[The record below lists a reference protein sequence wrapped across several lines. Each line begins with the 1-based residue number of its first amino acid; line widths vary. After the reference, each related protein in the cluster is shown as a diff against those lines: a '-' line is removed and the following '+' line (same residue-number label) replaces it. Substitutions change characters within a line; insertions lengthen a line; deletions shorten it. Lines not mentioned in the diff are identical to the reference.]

1 MSNDACAPGYV
12 PMPGTSTVDLHY
24 PMLAQAGNSL
34 HPTLPRGT
42 CIEHPFM
49 PCKDLSRHAD
59 PKLRNQGG
67 QPMLELRRNCG

>member
-34 HPTLPRGT
+34 YPTLPRGT
-42 CIEHPFM
+42 CIEYPLM
-49 PCKDLSRHAD
+49 LCKDLSATYRPEAPESGRTAHA
-59 PKLRNQGG
+59 QVAA
-67 QPMLELRRNCG
+67 